1 MRIKLLT
8 ASLLLGFKNPLPEGA
23 VVESEEAPSVSEFTA
38 LITVGYA
45 KETTAKVTHK
55 QDVEAIAPP
64 VVDEPVTTYVDPEKA
79 AIIEQAIGE
88 VLEHNAAD
96 AIELMDTLDPSWLPA
111 ALQQEAAGKN
121 RKTVLEAI
129 TAKLATE

>member
-23 VVESEEAPSVSEFTA
+23 VVESEEAPNVSEFTA

-55 QDVEAIAPP
+55 QDVETIAPV